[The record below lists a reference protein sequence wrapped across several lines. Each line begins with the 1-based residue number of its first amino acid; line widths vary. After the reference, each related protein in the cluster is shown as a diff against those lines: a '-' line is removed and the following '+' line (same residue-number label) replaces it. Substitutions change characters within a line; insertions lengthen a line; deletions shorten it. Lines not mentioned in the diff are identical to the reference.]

1 MNTSPST
8 PDVRPA
14 RTRLRI
20 RFTKQ
25 GDLRWIGH
33 KDLARVWERLL
44 RRAGLR
50 LAFTEGFHP
59 KPKISFPSALALGIE
74 ALDELVELEIEGRF
88 ELDAVR
94 RSIEGQLPDGMQLTA
109 IESLEPGQG
118 KAKVAGASYRVRLPA
133 DAVDAVARQVQS
145 ALANDSLEIQRN
157 EKTIACPV
165 GPGGL
170 QAEIREGHLEFTL
183 PHLPQGSIRPA
194 EFLESLGLGE
204 LLAQGAVLQ
213 RTEVHLQSPP
223 SREDHPS

>member
-1 MNTSPST
+1 MNTKT
-8 PDVRPA
+8 PATESRPW

-20 RFTKQ
+20 RFTKC

-33 KDLARVWERLL
+33 KDLARLWERLL

-88 ELDAVR
+88 ELEEVR
-94 RSIEGQLPDGMQLTA
+94 KSIEGQLPDGMQVTA
-109 IESLEPGQG
+109 IESLESGQG
-118 KAKVAGASYRVRLPA
+118 KAKVTGASYRIELSGSARDGVELRL
-133 DAVDAVARQVQS
+133 QS
-145 ALANDSLEIQRN
+145 VLGKDSFQILRD
-157 EKTIACPV
+157 EKSITCPV

-170 QAEIREGHLEFTL
+170 HAEIRGGYLEFTL

-194 EFLESLGLGE
+194 EFLEALGLGE
-204 LLAQGAVLQ
+204 LLVQGVVLQ
-213 RTEVHLQSPP
+213 RIEVHLQTPP
-223 SREDHPS
+223 SQEMPTS